1 MQKLTQAIPPPLP
14 STPPIPPLPLCSEL
28 PASAAASA
36 LLPNSLTVAVHNI
49 DIYIYNLYIY
59 KTQTEGQGGLLRGG
73 SPGVPVP
80 GEPRCA
86 HLPSRTTTRSGH
98 TGIWGRGG
106 ATGGGMWFFS
116 VVFVLLLYIFFR
128 VFFFFCLFFWG
139 GGWFEMSLLQS
150 FQQVLSLENKNN
162 QIKIK

>member
-1 MQKLTQAIPPPLP
+1 MRPL
-14 STPPIPPLPLCSEL
+14 
-28 PASAAASA
+28 AFQ
-36 LLPNSLTVAVHNI
+36 NH
-49 DIYIYNLYIY
+49 D
-59 KTQTEGQGGLLRGG
+59 
-73 SPGVPVP
+73 PV
-80 GEPRCA
+80 
-86 HLPSRTTTRSGH
+86 RTHRDMGT
-98 TGIWGRGG
+98 GG

-128 VFFFFCLFFWG
+128 FFFFCLFFGG